1 VTGVGTRTKA
11 VLLLVKGL
19 GRGGAERIVVD
30 SVRSGHARFRY
41 DVAYVRRDKDA
52 LVAELRG
59 AGADVRRLQ
68 PFRAARE
75 LRHVVRDRE
84 IDVIHAHSPILAVAA
99 RIALPETPLVYTE
112 HNEWSRYRTPTY
124 LANLLTYG
132 SNDHVLAVSDAVRA
146 SIRYPRGL
154 RWRHMPPVE
163 TLYHGP
169 SLDTLAHTA
178 STADDPRVASE
189 GARTIACVANFKVHK
204 GHPTLIRAF
213 AKVRA
218 NAPDAHLVLVGVG
231 QTEGAVRSQVAEL
244 GLGEAVTFA
253 GRRDDVPAILSRAD
267 AFVLASDHEGLPL
280 SLLEAMALGTPAVV
294 TRVGG
299 IPEVVRDGE
308 AIVVPPRD
316 VDALADGILQVLG
329 DGGLAR
335 SLVEAGKRRARD
347 FDIRTAVRRM
357 EEVYEELLA

>member
-1 VTGVGTRTKA
+1 LRSDGV
-11 VLLLVKGL
+11 
-19 GRGGAERIVVD
+19 
-30 SVRSGHARFRY
+30 
-41 DVAYVRRDKDA
+41 
-52 LVAELRG
+52 
-59 AGADVRRLQ
+59 DVRRLKAFA
-68 PFRAARE
+68 PTMDLRRA
-75 LRHVVRDRE
+75 VRDRG

-99 RIALPETPLVYTE
+99 RIALPKTPLIYTE
-112 HNEWSRYRTPTY
+112 HNEWSRYRAPTY
-124 LANLLTYG
+124 VANLLTYG
-132 SNDHVLAVSDAVRA
+132 ANDHVFAVSDAVRA

-154 RWRHMPPVE
+154 RWRRMPTVE

-169 SLDTLAHTA
+169 SLEALAHTA
-178 STADDPRVASE
+178 STTDDPRVAPE
-189 GARTIACVANFKVHK
+189 GTRRIVCVANFKVHK

-244 GLGEAVTFA
+244 GLDDAVTFA
-253 GRRDDVPAILSRAD
+253 GRRGDVPAILSRAD

-280 SLLEAMALGTPAVV
+280 SLLEAMALGTPAEV

-308 AIVVPPRD
+308 AIVVPPRA
-316 VDALADGILQVLG
+316 VDALADGLLSVLG
-329 DGGLAR
+329 DASLGR
-335 SLVEAGKRRARD
+335 SLADAGRRRARD
-347 FDIRTAVRRM
+347 FDIRNAVRRM